1 MGKVLNSFG
10 NGVAGAV
17 SRSVDD
23 IIISV
28 KNAGEMEIPFGAP
41 VFLASGGAVPFN
53 TASPQDFDAFL
64 GFAVRVADKT
74 PDVYPQDQ
82 AGTPQA
88 GAWKPGDVM
97 EVLVRGGIAVPMGA
111 SGNRGGKVYIR
122 KSDGALTASAGQSG
136 TTVLLENV
144 RIRNPQGAGEQVAE
158 VVVNSRNLI

>member
-28 KNAGEMEIPFGAP
+28 KNAGETEIPFGAP

-53 TASPQDFDAFL
+53 SASPQDFDSFL

-74 PDVYPQDQ
+74 PDAYPQDQ
-82 AGTPQA
+82 MGIPQIGT
-88 GAWKPGDVM
+88 WKPGDVM
-97 EVLVRGGIAVPMGA
+97 EILVRGGISVPMSA
-111 SGNRGGKVYIR
+111 SGEQGGKVYIR
-122 KSDGALTASAGQSG
+122 KSDGALTAAAGQSG

-144 RIRNPQGAGEQVAE
+144 RIRNPQGVGGNIAE
-158 VVVNSRNLI
+158 VIVNSRNLI

>member
-28 KNAGEMEIPFGAP
+28 KNAGGTEIPFGAP
-41 VFLASGGAVPFN
+41 VFLTSDGAVPFN

-74 PDVYPQDQ
+74 PDAYPQDQ
-82 AGTPQA
+82 AGIPQI
-88 GAWKPGDVM
+88 GTWKPGDVM
-97 EVLVRGGIAVPMGA
+97 EVLVRGGIAVPMSA
-111 SGNRGGKVYIR
+111 SGEQGGKVYIR
-122 KSDGALTASAGQSG
+122 KSDGALTVAAGQSG

-144 RIRNPQGAGEQVAE
+144 RIRNPQGVGGNIAE
-158 VVVNSRNLI
+158 VIVNSRNLI

>member
-28 KNAGEMEIPFGAP
+28 KNAGETEIPFGAP
-41 VFLASGGAVPFN
+41 VFLTSDGAVPFN

-74 PDVYPQDQ
+74 PDAYPQDQ
-82 AGTPQA
+82 AGIPQI
-88 GAWKPGDVM
+88 GTWKPGDVM
-97 EVLVRGGIAVPMGA
+97 EVLVRGGIAVPMSA
-111 SGNRGGKVYIR
+111 SGEQGGKVYIR
-122 KSDGALTASAGQSG
+122 KSDGALTGSVGQSG

-144 RIRNPQGAGEQVAE
+144 RVRNPHGAGEQVSE
-158 VVVNSRNLI
+158 VIVNSRNLI

>member
-1 MGKVLNSFG
+1 MGKVLNYFG

-28 KNAGEMEIPFGAP
+28 KNAGGTEIPFGAP
-41 VFLASGGAVPFN
+41 VFLTSGGAVPFN
-53 TASPQDFDAFL
+53 MTSPQDFDAFL

-74 PDVYPQDQ
+74 PDAYPQDQ
-82 AGTPQA
+82 AGIPQI
-88 GAWKPGDVM
+88 GTWKPGDVM
-97 EVLVRGGIAVPMGA
+97 EVLVRGSIAVPVSA
-111 SGNRGGKVYIR
+111 SGEQGGKVYIR
-122 KSDGALTASAGQSG
+122 KSDGALTAAAGQSG

-144 RIRNPQGAGEQVAE
+144 HIRNPQGVGEQVAE